1 MNNGTYGTVSK
12 AKGRIRIEADAHVLR
27 RLKRMLGIGRAGAIT
42 LPDTPDAA
50 EDVEWFHRRYPLT
63 FEPATLRDEI
73 HLKARLAR
81 IDREAVGAILS
92 GQTQALPCETAIP
105 LRDYQRACVDILR
118 LRKRILCGDSL
129 GLGKTANAIGWAD
142 FLKQHKR
149 IRFVVMDE
157 CQELRKDGTAK
168 YEAAQ
173 MIAAEAEY
181 ALGLTATPTYN
192 YGDEIYRVLEVL
204 SPGCLGTA
212 SEFFRDWCSSWGR
225 NWIVSD
231 PPALG
236 QSLVDRQLILRRRRR
251 DVGREL
257 PALNILVEAVPYDA
271 KRLEAIKEE
280 SVRLAKLALGGA
292 FNEAGQAIRQLDLKM
307 RQVTGIAKA
316 PYVADFVKRLADSG
330 EKVLLA
336 GWHREVYAIWHNIL
350 GKRAVFYTGT
360 ESPAAKQAAVD
371 AFTSGAADVFI
382 ISLRSGAG
390 LDGLQK
396 VASIIAVGEL
406 DWSPEVHNQ
415 LAGRLNRDGQ
425 DDIVTLCYL
434 IAAGGSDPLLASI
447 LNLKGEQAKGI
458 RDPGDNGA
466 RDLFTGSAAITRE
479 ETRGKLLAKA
489 VLEGLK

>member
-1 MNNGTYGTVSK
+1 MEGHPSFVANGLLV
-12 AKGRIRIEADAHVLR
+12 H
-27 RLKRMLGIGRAGAIT
+27 
-42 LPDTPDAA
+42 
-50 EDVEWFHRRYPLT
+50 
-63 FEPATLRDEI
+63 
-73 HLKARLAR
+73 
-81 IDREAVGAILS
+81 
-92 GQTQALPCETAIP
+92 
-105 LRDYQRACVDILR
+105 
-118 LRKRILCGDSL
+118 
-129 GLGKTANAIGWAD
+129 N
-142 FLKQHKR
+142 
-149 IRFVVMDE
+149 
-157 CQELRKDGTAK
+157 
-168 YEAAQ
+168 
-173 MIAAEAEY
+173 
-181 ALGLTATPTYN
+181 TATPTYN
-192 YGDEIYRVLEVL
+192 YGDEIFRILDVLN
-204 SPGCLGTA
+204 PGCLGTA
-212 SEFFRDWCSSWGR
+212 SEFFQDWCSSYGR
-225 NWIVSD
+225 NRIVSD
-231 PPALG
+231 PSALG

-257 PALNILVEAVPYDA
+257 PALNIIVEAVPYDA

-330 EKVLLA
+330 EKVVLA
-336 GWHREVYAIWHNIL
+336 GWHREVYAIWYNIL

-360 ESPAAKQAAVD
+360 ESPAAKQVAVD

-396 VASIIAVGEL
+396 VASICVVGEL

-434 IAAGGSDPLLASI
+434 VAQGGSDPLLASI

-466 RDLFTGSAAITRE
+466 RDLFTGSAAITRDD
-479 ETRGKLLAKA
+479 TRGKLLAKA
-489 VLEGLK
+489 VLEGLKT